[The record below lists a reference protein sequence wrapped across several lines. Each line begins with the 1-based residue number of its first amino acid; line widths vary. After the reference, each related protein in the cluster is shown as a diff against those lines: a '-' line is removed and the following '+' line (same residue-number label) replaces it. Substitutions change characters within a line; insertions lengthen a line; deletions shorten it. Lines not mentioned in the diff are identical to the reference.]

1 MKNFDEIFNLMQ
13 TSFPENEFRTFENQK
28 NLLQNPH
35 YKIITIKNENNNII
49 AFLAFWSF
57 ENFNFIEHL
66 AVSPSCRG
74 KGTGTKIVSDFMK
87 ENSLKSI
94 ILEIE
99 PPVTEISIKRLKFY
113 EKLGFK
119 LNNYEYFQLPLREN
133 HSPLKLNLMSYPEK
147 LTPTEFENIK
157 NKIYSEVYKADSSNV
172 DIM

>member
-1 MKNFDEIFNLMQ
+1 
-13 TSFPENEFRTFENQK
+13 
-28 NLLQNPH
+28 
-35 YKIITIKNENNNII
+35 
-49 AFLAFWSF
+49 
-57 ENFNFIEHL
+57 
-66 AVSPSCRG
+66 
-74 KGTGTKIVSDFMK
+74 MK

-157 NKIYSEVYKADSSNV
+157 NKIYSEVYKADSSNI